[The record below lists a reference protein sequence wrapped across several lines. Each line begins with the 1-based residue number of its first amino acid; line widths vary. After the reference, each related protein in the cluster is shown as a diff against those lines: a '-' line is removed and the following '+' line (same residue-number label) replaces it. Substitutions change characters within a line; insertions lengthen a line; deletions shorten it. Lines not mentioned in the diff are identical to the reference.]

1 MKRATLILAIFLVA
15 PSLQAQ
21 SKTELREFELQLKLA
36 TTAFDSGR
44 FEDAIKS
51 FTRASEIVDH
61 PRLRI
66 QIALAHLKLSQCA
79 AARGILEAVESQ
91 DLDPGTMSELEAR
104 QKDLEQCVG
113 TGELQVV
120 CDSGVEV
127 LVNGAAQV
135 CGTTTSVNVGEY
147 QVSAQAPGF
156 LTFENLA
163 LVEEGRLTEVV
174 VSLEP
179 EPQVVAVEVADPMPW
194 DVIGLAAAGVG
205 VGLIGVGIIDDMT
218 TTSARLDDMK
228 AAVAAG
234 NQSRFEELESE
245 GDAFAVR
252 PVLLVSVGGA
262 LVVGGLATWWLSRTD
277 ESSLAI
283 RIKTDGVEAAITW

>member
-1 MKRATLILAIFLVA
+1 M
-15 PSLQAQ
+15 
-21 SKTELREFELQLKLA
+21 
-36 TTAFDSGR
+36 
-44 FEDAIKS
+44 
-51 FTRASEIVDH
+51 
-61 PRLRI
+61 
-66 QIALAHLKLSQCA
+66 
-79 AARGILEAVESQ
+79 
-91 DLDPGTMSELEAR
+91 
-104 QKDLEQCVG
+104 
-113 TGELQVV
+113 
-120 CDSGVEV
+120 
-127 LVNGAAQV
+127 
-135 CGTTTSVNVGEY
+135 TTSVNVGEHK
-147 QVSAQAPGF
+147 VSAQAPGF
-156 LTFENLA
+156 MAFENLA
-163 LVEEGRLTEVV
+163 IVEEGQLTEVV

-179 EPQVVAVEVADPMPW
+179 EPAVVAVEVADPMPW
-194 DVIGLAAAGVG
+194 DVIGLAVAGVG